1 MTFMPAYEIYFRC
14 GDCQR
19 EHTIH
24 TKIHLNQG
32 PDRKQS
38 LAEFFGGRAMPPQ
51 ASSLQG
57 HNVFCLKTG
66 RKFKLDNDEQIL
78 LVPPASAARLPS
90 QLPLI
95 PGAT

>member
-1 MTFMPAYEIYFRC
+1 MPAYEVYFRC
-14 GDCQR
+14 EDCQR

-24 TKIHLNQG
+24 TKIHLTQG

-38 LAEFFGGRAMPPQ
+38 LAEFFVGRAMPPQ

-57 HNVFCLKTG
+57 HKAFCLKTG
-66 RKFKLDNDEQIL
+66 RQFRLENDEQIL
-78 LVPPASAARLPS
+78 LVPPTAHPLPPS

-95 PGAT
+95 PDNH